1 GNGWAVKMS
10 LPEGKG
16 QAIVTDGVFK
26 FWNPEFPVPGGT
38 DFQVEVWDASGVD
51 GLPGEKLAGPIDAE
65 AVRDETDWTVVDLSE
80 HNIIVEEDFYMV
92 YVQTAAN
99 TGAPGLA
106 TDETSPNA
114 GRSYQLVGGSWE
126 QSPAN
131 EGNYMIRAR
140 VAYEV
145 EAPVISSPTED
156 FITNESDV
164 TIEGTASPTTTI
176 ELQSNGEAVDS
187 VEVGDDGEFSFDREL
202 VEGENEFVAVSKLDG
217 ATTGES
223 DPVVVTLDTEAPEL
237 TIDNPVDGDKSNRET
252 VTVEGT
258 VQDDH
263 LDYVEVN
270 GQKADVNDDG
280 QYSKRILLDNGE
292 NVIEVV
298 AADEADNTTTETVT
312 LDVKYNAPE
321 IDNLTPEEDLYLN
334 TGKSVQ
340 IEFDSEPG
348 SRATFVVHMPLTDLS
363 VTIGN
368 ATELPMMEME
378 D

>member
-1 GNGWAVKMS
+1 
-10 LPEGKG
+10 
-16 QAIVTDGVFK
+16 
-26 FWNPEFPVPGGT
+26 
-38 DFQVEVWDASGVD
+38 
-51 GLPGEKLAGPIDAE
+51 
-65 AVRDETDWTVVDLSE
+65 
-80 HNIIVEEDFYMV
+80 
-92 YVQTAAN
+92 
-99 TGAPGLA
+99 
-106 TDETSPNA
+106 
-114 GRSYQLVGGSWE
+114 GSWE

-223 DPVVVTLDTEAPEL
+223 DPVVVTLDTEATEL

-378 D
+378 DGHYVGYWTVPANAQAEGAVIEAIVEDAYGNVTRKQADGKLFINVDEEE

>member
-1 GNGWAVKMS
+1 
-10 LPEGKG
+10 
-16 QAIVTDGVFK
+16 
-26 FWNPEFPVPGGT
+26 
-38 DFQVEVWDASGVD
+38 
-51 GLPGEKLAGPIDAE
+51 
-65 AVRDETDWTVVDLSE
+65 
-80 HNIIVEEDFYMV
+80 
-92 YVQTAAN
+92 
-99 TGAPGLA
+99 
-106 TDETSPNA
+106 
-114 GRSYQLVGGSWE
+114 
-126 QSPAN
+126 
-131 EGNYMIRAR
+131 GNYMIRAR

-280 QYSKRILLDNGE
+280 QYYKRILLDNGE

-321 IDNLTPEEDLYLN
+321 INNLTPEEDQYLN
-334 TGKSVQ
+334 TGKSIQ

-348 SRATFVVHMPLTDLS
+348 ARATFVVHMPLTDLS
-363 VTIGN
+363 VSIDN

-378 D
+378 DGRYVGYWTVPANAQAEGAVIEAIVEYAYGNVTRQKADGKLFINVDEEE